1 MLPHRGAKRLMLSR
15 ADRVPPVG
23 RVQVGDLRR
32 LKPISDSFGFDRGL
46 PVDRYYIE
54 RFLARNA
61 SEILGRVLEIGDD
74 AYTRKFGGSRV
85 TRSDVLHVAAGNP
98 RATFVGDVTDP
109 RVLPD
114 NAFDCIIFTQTLQL
128 IYDVRAAVVQL
139 HRALAPGG
147 VVLVT
152 APGISQIDRGEWGN
166 TWFWSFTPTAMERLF
181 GDVFGPE
188 AVMVRRYGNVFAATM
203 FLQGLAVEE
212 LDTKDLDPIDRAYP
226 VIVSLRARKSR

>member
-1 MLPHRGAKRLMLSR
+1 
-15 ADRVPPVG
+15 V
-23 RVQVGDLRR
+23 
-32 LKPISDSFGFDRGL
+32 FGLDRGF
-46 PVDRYYIE
+46 PIERYYIE
-54 RFLARNA
+54 KFLDRHRVDVR
-61 SEILGRVLEIGDD
+61 GRCLEMGDAAYITKFGDD
-74 AYTRKFGGSRV
+74 RV
-85 TRSDVLHVAAGNP
+85 TRVDVMHVTSANPAATIVADLTAADHVPSDS
-98 RATFVGDVTDP
+98 
-109 RVLPD
+109 
-114 NAFDCIIFTQTLQL
+114 FDCIIFTQTLQL